1 MDWTSRIKSF
11 YHRKLDGYTFE
22 EYLIMFVTCSIFL
35 PYFCSMAAIVITLC
49 YLAAT
54 HQLIPIVKRTPRAF
68 FAFAFC
74 ALSFA
79 VSAYYHNQIGMLQS
93 FVMLLI
99 FVYYMFYR
107 SVITKR
113 LLILLIDA
121 CCIISIFCFIWALM
135 EYFRIIDH
143 FDYSFFAL
151 EVEDEPRWRVNST
164 FYNANLY
171 AMMIEFLVL
180 CCVYKLLYS
189 KTLRRILF
197 YWCII
202 LLNLFALYL
211 TGCRTAWA
219 SFVVA
224 IPVMF
229 FLTRHW
235 KSFTASMALLIGGVS
250 AVLIDPGLLP
260 RSGFLD
266 SFIVRGRIWKTA
278 IKAIRDH
285 LFFGGGP
292 QCYQL
297 FYPLYHGRK
306 AKHAHNVLLDPLL
319 SYGIVGLLLI
329 FAYFWVNLKEIVRLY
344 TKRYDVPLFAL
355 IVAFLLT
362 VLIHGV
368 LDYTINWIQTA
379 MLFLMVF
386 SASAIYV
393 NNGGQPETQ
402 GNVDFE
408 KGCSKRRRFLK
419 RD

>member
-1 MDWTSRIKSF
+1 MEWIAQIKAF

-35 PYFCSMAAIVITLC
+35 PYFCSVAAIVFTLA
-49 YLAAT
+49 YLAWT
-54 HQLIPIVKRTPRAF
+54 HQLVKIVRQTPRAL

-74 ALSFA
+74 LLAFV
-79 VSAYYHNQIGMLQS
+79 VSAFYDNAIGMAQS

-107 SVITKR
+107 SVINKR
-113 LLILLIDA
+113 LLVLLIDA
-121 CCIISIFCFIWALM
+121 CCIISIFCFVWALM

-143 FDYSFFAL
+143 FDYNFFAL
-151 EVEDEPRWRVNST
+151 EIEDEPRWRVNST

-189 KTLRRILF
+189 RTLRRILF

-202 LLNLFALYL
+202 ILNLFALYL
-211 TGCRTAWA
+211 TGCRTAWL
-219 SFVVA
+219 SFVAA
-224 IPVMF
+224 IPAMF
-229 FLTRHW
+229 LLTRHW
-235 KSFTASMALLIGGVS
+235 KSFLASMTLIGSGVL
-250 AVLIDPGLLP
+250 AVLFDPGLLP

-266 SFIVRGRIWKTA
+266 SFLVRGRIWWTA
-278 IKAIRDH
+278 ILAIKDH

-292 QCYQL
+292 QCYQI

-319 SYGIVGLLLI
+319 SYGIVGLLL
-329 FAYFWVNLKEIVRLY
+329 FFSYFWVNLKEIRRLY
-344 TKRYDVPLFAL
+344 TKGYDVPLFAL
-355 IVAFLLT
+355 IVAFVLT
-362 VLIHGV
+362 VLIHGIA
-368 LDYTINWIQTA
+368 DHTINWIQTA

-393 NNGGQPETQ
+393 NNGGQPETE
-402 GNVDFE
+402 GNVAVRV
-408 KGCSKRRRFLK
+408 SSR
-419 RD
+419 

>member
-1 MDWTSRIKSF
+1 MRWIENIKAF
-11 YHRKLDGYTFE
+11 YHRKLDGYSFE

-35 PYFCSMAAIVITLC
+35 PYFCSLIAIVFVLC
-49 YLAAT
+49 YLAYT
-54 HQLIPIVKRTPRAF
+54 HQLIKIIRKTPRAF
-68 FAFAFC
+68 FIFLFC
-74 ALSFA
+74 MLSFA
-79 VSAYYHNQIGMLQS
+79 VSAYYQNDTGMVQS

-99 FVYYMFYR
+99 FLYYMFYR
-107 SVITKR
+107 SIINKR
-113 LLILLIDA
+113 LFILLIDA
-121 CCIISIFCFIWALM
+121 CCIISIFCFIWAIM

-143 FDYSFFAL
+143 FGYNFLDL
-151 EVEDEPRWRVNST
+151 EVEDAPRWRVNST

-189 KTLRRILF
+189 KALHRIFF
-197 YWCII
+197 YWGII

-235 KSFTASMALLIGGVS
+235 KSFTVSMGIILSGLT
-250 AVLIDPGLLP
+250 AVLADPSLLP

-278 IKAIRDH
+278 LLGIRDH

-292 QCYQL
+292 QCYQI
-297 FYPLYHGRK
+297 FYKLYDGRK
-306 AKHAHNVLLDPLL
+306 AMHAHNVFLDPLL
-319 SYGIVGLLLI
+319 SHGIIGLLIL
-329 FAYFWVNLKEIVRLY
+329 FSYFWENLKEIKRLY

-362 VLIHGV
+362 VVIHGM
-368 LDYTINWIQTA
+368 LDHTINWIQTA

-386 SASAIYV
+386 SSSAIYV
-393 NNGGQPETQ
+393 NNGGQPELE
-402 GNVDFE
+402 GNVFFD
-408 KGCSKRRRFLK
+408 KKQ
-419 RD
+419 D

>member
-1 MDWTSRIKSF
+1 MEWITRIKAF

-35 PYFCSMAAIVITLC
+35 PYFCSVAAIGFTLG
-49 YLAAT
+49 YLAFT
-54 HQLIPIVKRTPRAF
+54 HQLVRIIRQTPRAF
-68 FAFAFC
+68 LAFAFC
-74 ALSFA
+74 LLSFI
-79 VSAYYHNQIGMLQS
+79 VSALYHNSIGMAQS

-107 SVITKR
+107 SIINKR

-121 CCIISIFCFIWALM
+121 CCIISIFCFVWAIM

-202 LLNLFALYL
+202 ILNLFALYL
-211 TGCRTAWA
+211 TGCRTAWL
-219 SFVVA
+219 SFVAA

-229 FLTRHW
+229 LITRHW
-235 KSFTASMALLIGGVS
+235 RSFAVSMTLIGGGVL
-250 AVLIDPGLLP
+250 AVLADPGLLP

-266 SFIVRGRIWKTA
+266 SFIVRGRIWWTA
-278 IKAIRDH
+278 ILAIKDH

-297 FYPLYHGRK
+297 FYPLYHGRR
-306 AKHAHNVLLDPLL
+306 ARHAHNVILDPLL
-319 SYGIVGLLLI
+319 SHGIIGVLLI
-329 FAYFWVNLKEIVRLY
+329 LSYFWVNLKEVKRLY
-344 TKRYDVPLFAL
+344 TERYDVPLFAL

-362 VLIHGV
+362 VLIHGIA
-368 LDYTINWIQTA
+368 DYTINWIQTA

-393 NNGGQPETQ
+393 NNGGQPERE
-402 GNVDFE
+402 GNIGMSISE
-408 KGCSKRRRFLK
+408 ASER
-419 RD
+419 